1 MERLKDGD
9 VRPAEPASH
18 PIELFARAYGVMV

>member
-9 VRPAEPASH
+9 ARPAEPASH
-18 PIELFARAYGVMV
+18 PIELFARAYGLAV